1 MYLKNGIFMKKYDPD
16 RQLVFFPA
24 NNENMSNAIFLDYFG
39 HGFILKVKIMV
50 KIVIS
55 MHNLIFLTTC
65 HYTTQKHQ
73 KSGLKFFICIKMTEN
88 DKNAQN

>member
-1 MYLKNGIFMKKYDPD
+1 MKNYDPN
-16 RQLVFFPA
+16 RQLIFSPA

-39 HGFILKVKIMV
+39 HGFMLKVKLMV

-65 HYTTQKHQ
+65 HYTT
-73 KSGLKFFICIKMTEN
+73 SKMPKIHT
-88 DKNAQN
+88 AMFHPP

>member
-1 MYLKNGIFMKKYDPD
+1 MKNYDPS
-16 RQLVFFPA
+16 RQLIFFPV
-24 NNENMSNAIFLDYFG
+24 NNEKMSNEFFLDYFG

-65 HYTTQKHQ
+65 
-73 KSGLKFFICIKMTEN
+73 
-88 DKNAQN
+88 QNTNSKTPKKWSQNFSFA